1 MLEQT
6 ARDINKLGGFCGKR
20 DLPALTQAAM
30 RQAYGC
36 PQADVMVLFGG
47 SILAGGNVLAQA
59 MQNGAAKKFIIV
71 GGAGHT
77 TQTLRETVHAACPEI
92 ETDNEPEAV
101 VFDRYLR
108 SRYGLYADALET
120 QSTNCGN
127 NITYLL
133 DLLERENIPCRSI
146 ILCQDATM
154 QRRME
159 MGLRKYRPQGMEII
173 NYAAYQA
180 EVVLQGGQLAYRQAI
195 RSMWTVDRY
204 VNLLM
209 GEIPRLTDNADGYGP
224 NGKNYIA
231 HDDIP
236 PEVQAAF
243 VRLQSVYGS
252 QTCAANPLYASK

>member
-1 MLEQT
+1 M
-6 ARDINKLGGFCGKR
+6 N
-20 DLPALTQAAM
+20 
-30 RQAYGC
+30 
-36 PQADVMVLFGG
+36 
-47 SILAGGNVLAQA
+47 
-59 MQNGAAKKFIIV
+59 
-71 GGAGHT
+71 
-77 TQTLRETVHAACPEI
+77 
-92 ETDNEPEAV
+92 
-101 VFDRYLR
+101 
-108 SRYGLYADALET
+108 ADALET

-133 DLLERENIPCRSI
+133 ELLEREKIPCRSI

-154 QRRME
+154 QCRME

-180 EVVLQGGQLAYRQAI
+180 EVMAQGSQLTYRESI
-195 RSMWTVDRY
+195 PGMWTVDRY

-209 GEIPRLTDNADGYGP
+209 GEIPRLTDNAAGYGP

-243 VRLQSVYGS
+243 ERLQAVYGT
-252 QTCAANPLYASK
+252 QTRAANPLYASK

>member
-1 MLEQT
+1 ANNRMMAFVDFPLDPTFES
-6 ARDINKLGGFCGKR
+6 
-20 DLPALTQAAM
+20 PALAAV
-30 RQAYGC
+30 
-36 PQADVMVLFGG
+36 PD
-47 SILAGGNVLAQA
+47 
-59 MQNGAAKKFIIV
+59 
-71 GGAGHT
+71 
-77 TQTLRETVHAACPEI
+77 
-92 ETDNEPEAV
+92 
-101 VFDRYLR
+101 
-108 SRYGLYADALET
+108 GLYAAVLTAPWVCGQREKDDAGFWGREKYGNADALET

-133 DLLERENIPCRSI
+133 ELLEREKIPCRSI

-180 EVVLQGGQLAYRQAI
+180 EVVAQGSQLTYREAI
-195 RSMWTVDRY
+195 PGMWTVDRY

-209 GEIPRLTDNADGYGP
+209 GEIPRLTDNDAGYGP

-236 PEVQAAF
+236 PEVRAAF
-243 VRLQSVYGS
+243 ERLQAVYGT
-252 QTCAANPLYASK
+252 QTRAANPLYASK

>member
-1 MLEQT
+1 MT
-6 ARDINKLGGFCGKR
+6 RD
-20 DLPALTQAAM
+20 
-30 RQAYGC
+30 
-36 PQADVMVLFGG
+36 FGG
-47 SILAGGNVLAQA
+47 REKCGN
-59 MQNGAAKKFIIV
+59 
-71 GGAGHT
+71 
-77 TQTLRETVHAACPEI
+77 
-92 ETDNEPEAV
+92 
-101 VFDRYLR
+101 
-108 SRYGLYADALET
+108 ADALET

-133 DLLERENIPCRSI
+133 ELLEREKIPCRSI

-180 EVVLQGGQLAYRQAI
+180 EVVAQGSQLTYREAI
-195 RSMWTVDRY
+195 PGMWTVDRY

-209 GEIPRLTDNADGYGP
+209 GEIPRLTDNDAGYGP

-231 HDDIP
+231 HDDIS

-243 VRLQSVYGS
+243 ERLQAVYGT
-252 QTCAANPLYASK
+252 QTRAANPLYASK

>member
-1 MLEQT
+1 
-6 ARDINKLGGFCGKR
+6 
-20 DLPALTQAAM
+20 
-30 RQAYGC
+30 
-36 PQADVMVLFGG
+36 
-47 SILAGGNVLAQA
+47 
-59 MQNGAAKKFIIV
+59 
-71 GGAGHT
+71 
-77 TQTLRETVHAACPEI
+77 
-92 ETDNEPEAV
+92 
-101 VFDRYLR
+101 
-108 SRYGLYADALET
+108 
-120 QSTNCGN
+120 
-127 NITYLL
+127 
-133 DLLERENIPCRSI
+133 
-146 ILCQDATM
+146 
-154 QRRME
+154 

-195 RSMWTVDRY
+195 RGMWTVDRY

-252 QTCAANPLYASK
+252 QTRAANPLYASK